1 MSQEAITKALFLLI
15 AMSTAGAVHVYWL
28 RTALSQRFAWPVDG
42 GRLFRG
48 RRLFGDNKRVCGFM
62 VLPPA
67 AGMTFMIL
75 GGTRNLLPEAVI
87 QGLWPLPAWQYAG
100 LGLLCGLA
108 FMLAELPNS
117 FVKRQL
123 GIAPGQ
129 SPARSLLRLLTL
141 IVDRYD
147 SVLGVLFVAS
157 ILVPVPAATW
167 FWVLVLGP
175 VIHAV
180 FSVAMHALGIKV
192 RPL

>member
-1 MSQEAITKALFLLI
+1 MSQEAITKALFLLV
-15 AMSTAGAVHVYWL
+15 AMSTAGAAHVYWL
-28 RTALSQRFAWPVDG
+28 RTPFSRRFAWPVDG
-42 GRLFRG
+42 GLRFRG
-48 RRLFGDNKRVCGFM
+48 QRLFGDNKRVCGFM

-67 AGMTFMIL
+67 AGVTFMIL
-75 GGTRNLLPEAVI
+75 GGVLNLFPEVVV
-87 QGLWPLPAWQYAG
+87 QGLWPLSPWQYAG

-117 FVKRQL
+117 FFKRQL

-129 SPARSLLRLLTL
+129 SPERSLLRPLTL

-147 SVLGVLFVAS
+147 SVLGVLLVAS
-157 ILVPVPAATW
+157 VLVPVPAATW

-175 VIHAV
+175 LIHAV
-180 FSVAMHALGIKV
+180 FSLVMHTLGIKA